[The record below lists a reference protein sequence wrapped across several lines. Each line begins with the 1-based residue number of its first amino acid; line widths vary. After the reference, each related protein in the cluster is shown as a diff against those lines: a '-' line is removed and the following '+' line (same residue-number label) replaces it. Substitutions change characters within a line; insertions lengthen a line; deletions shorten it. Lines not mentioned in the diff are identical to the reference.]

1 MRRTTHLPLVAV
13 AVAAMATATLV
24 GCDSETSA
32 GEGAPTGPADPATST
47 PASGEV
53 DDAVVEQLAESAWLP
68 EHVTVDGTE
77 YPRPPGL
84 TEVHLALPEGEQ
96 LDGGEFRCHYGSD
109 VTVSGDTLLVG
120 EVVSS
125 NEGCAEDSAEIT
137 FQENFLDVFQGTLT
151 YELDDEDG
159 PGISTEPATLT
170 LTHPDGGTITLTENL
185 PIPLDPTE

>member
-1 MRRTTHLPLVAV
+1 VAV
-13 AVAAMATATLV
+13 ALAAIATATLA

-32 GEGAPTGPADPATST
+32 GDGAPTDPTGPADPATPTPT

-53 DDAVVEQLAESAWLP
+53 DDAVVEQLAESPWLP

-84 TEVHLALPEGEQ
+84 TEVHLALPEGEE
-96 LDGGEFRCHYGSD
+96 LDGGEYRCHYGSD

-125 NEGCAEDSAEIT
+125 NEGCAEDRAGVVFE
-137 FQENFLDVFQGTLT
+137 ENFLDVFQGTLT

-159 PGISTEPATLT
+159 PGMSTEPATLT